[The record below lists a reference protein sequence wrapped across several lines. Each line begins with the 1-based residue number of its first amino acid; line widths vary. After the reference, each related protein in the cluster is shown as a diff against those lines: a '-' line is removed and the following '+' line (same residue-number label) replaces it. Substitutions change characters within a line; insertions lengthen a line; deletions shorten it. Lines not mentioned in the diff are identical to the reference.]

1 MTLRSRLAAGLVA
14 IAIIFVGPLVFA
26 ITSLQ
31 RLQQDA
37 RTLRDREVDGSLVL
51 GRLREGLN
59 DLRRQEL
66 AVLFAPT
73 DPAAWTLM
81 QQQLTKVRNLAD
93 SLDHFELSDQA
104 RDTRDAIA
112 RVAAASQ
119 AEHDAG
125 VKEKGHLADSISSHE
140 FGPAL
145 ARADSNVLIAETKLR
160 TRTRQRVN
168 DAATNTDRA
177 KNLSISALFLAMLIA
192 AVIAYRLTR
201 SISGPVLDLREG
213 MRAVADGDLKY
224 QLSFPADR
232 TDEFGQLARSF
243 EEMQLQLGELDKL
256 KAEFVSV
263 ASHEL
268 KTPINVIIGYLQL
281 LDEGIYGPLNEK
293 QKEVHRTL
301 ALQADTLLRLVKQLL
316 DVSRFE
322 AGGGRLD
329 VRRISLDRVL
339 EDLERAFHVL
349 AIQRDVNFRV
359 NRRGDLPTEVY
370 WDQDRINEVLGN
382 LLANAFKFTPQGG
395 SVELSVEG
403 MDDAVHVE
411 VHDTG
416 AGIPPDQLPRIFD
429 KFYQADNQR
438 AAATPGSGLG
448 LAIAK
453 QIVEAHGGNI
463 LCDSTPGVGTTFSI
477 TLPASA
483 ARRHSTV
490 HAPSHPRESVTEQSP
505 ATASVG
511 GPT

>member
-1 MTLRSRLAAGLVA
+1 MTLRARLAAGLVT

-37 RTLRDREVDGSLVL
+37 RMLRDREVEGSLVL

-66 AVLFAPT
+66 TVLFAPDSARKPMT
-73 DPAAWTLM
+73 E
-81 QQQLTKVRNLAD
+81 QLTKVRSLGD
-93 SLDHFELSDQA
+93 SLDHFELSEQA
-104 RDTRDAIA
+104 TAIRDAMT
-112 RVAAASQ
+112 RVAAAAQ
-119 AEHDAG
+119 AEYEAG
-125 VKEKGHLADSISSHE
+125 VKGQGHLADSISSHE

-160 TRTRQRVN
+160 TRTRERVN
-168 DAATNTDRA
+168 AAAANTDRA
-177 KNLSISALFLAMLIA
+177 VNFSISALFFALLIG

-213 MRAVADGDLKY
+213 MRAVADGDLNY
-224 QLSFPADR
+224 QLSFPAER

-281 LDEGIYGPLNEK
+281 LDEGIYGPLTEK

-329 VRRISLDRVL
+329 VRRISLDGML

-349 AIQRDVNFRV
+349 AIQRNVNFRV
-359 NRRGDLPTEVY
+359 NRRGDLPAEVH

-403 MDDAVHVE
+403 MDDAIHVE

-416 AGIPPDQLPRIFD
+416 AGIPPDQLPRIFE

-438 AAATPGSGLG
+438 AAATSGSGLG

-453 QIVEAHGGNI
+453 QIVEAHGGSI
-463 LCDSTPGVGTTFSI
+463 QCDSTPGVGTTFSI
-477 TLPASA
+477 TLPVSA

-490 HAPSHPRESVTEQSP
+490 HPPSQVREPVAEQP
-505 ATASVG
+505 AATASVG
-511 GPT
+511 GPA

>member
-14 IAIIFVGPLVFA
+14 IAIIFLGPLVFA
-26 ITSLQ
+26 ISSLQ

-37 RTLRDREVDGSLVL
+37 RMLRDREVEGSLVL

-59 DLRRQEL
+59 GLRQREL
-66 AVLFAPT
+66 SLLFAN
-73 DPAAWTLM
+73 DSAQREIMA
-81 QQQLTKVRNLAD
+81 QQLGQVKNLAD
-93 SLDHFELSDQA
+93 SLSFFALAGQA
-104 RDTRDAIA
+104 RNISDAIVSVANAA
-112 RVAAASQ
+112 RS
-119 AEHDAG
+119 EYDATLAG
-125 VKEKGHLADSISSHE
+125 KGHLADSISAHE

-145 ARADSNVLIAETKLR
+145 ARADSSVLIAETELRAR
-160 TRTRQRVN
+160 TRERVN
-168 DAATNTDRA
+168 NAAVSTDRA
-177 KNLSISALFLAMLIA
+177 VNFSIMALAVALSIGAI
-192 AVIAYRLTR
+192 IAYLLTR
-201 SISGPVLDLREG
+201 SISRPVLDLREG
-213 MRAVADGDLKY
+213 MRAVADGDLNY
-224 QLSFPADR
+224 QLSFQVDR

-243 EEMQLQLGELDKL
+243 EEMQVQLGELDKL

-281 LDEGIYGPLNEK
+281 LDDGIYGPLNEK

-329 VRRISLDRVL
+329 VRRISLDRML

-349 AIQRDVNFRV
+349 AIQRDVKFRV
-359 NRRGDLPTEVY
+359 NRRGDLPGDVH

-395 SVELSVEG
+395 SVELSVEA
-403 MDDAVHVE
+403 MDHAVQVE

-416 AGIPPDQLPRIFD
+416 AGIPPDQLPRIFE

-438 AAATPGSGLG
+438 AAATSGSGLG

-453 QIVEAHGGNI
+453 QIVEAHGGSI

-477 TLPASA
+477 TLPVSA
-483 ARRHSTV
+483 VRGHSMV
-490 HAPSHPRESVTEQSP
+490 HSPAHVREPVHEQP
-505 ATASVG
+505 ATASVA